1 MRYTS
6 KVGSVSYNLYLTWKA
21 TFSGDVLS
29 ENLMLMASRMLQVKK
44 GTQHTRKQA
53 GTKTMRVQINLTT
66 VPNTIPKVFVAFFSF
81 LCGSLVLFFFF
92 FFLDLTGLSFRLFS
106 GFNSKPSCVETPL
119 STFSVWNE
127 GVNLIVWKCIPHH

>member
-1 MRYTS
+1 MVTFGTGTYTS
-6 KVGSVSYNLYLTWKA
+6 KVGSARYNLYFTWKA
-21 TFSGDVLS
+21 TFPGDVLS

-53 GTKTMRVQINLTT
+53 GTNTMRLQINLTT
-66 VPNTIPKVFVAFFSF
+66 IPNTIPKVFVAFFSF

-92 FFLDLTGLSFRLFS
+92 FLLDLTGFSFRFCS

-119 STFSVWNE
+119 SNLSVWN
-127 GVNLIVWKCIPHH
+127 GRVD